1 MNNDEEMHYWFTLTE
16 FARLCEE
23 YGLGQCLKDFTTSLY
38 IWDSAPKDTS
48 DAADVLASLEYLKR
62 GVADVIVADNTHFG
76 GDNG

>member
-1 MNNDEEMHYWFTLTE
+1 MMGHAIHT
-16 FARLCEE
+16 
-23 YGLGQCLKDFTTSLY
+23 
-38 IWDSAPKDTS
+38 KDTS